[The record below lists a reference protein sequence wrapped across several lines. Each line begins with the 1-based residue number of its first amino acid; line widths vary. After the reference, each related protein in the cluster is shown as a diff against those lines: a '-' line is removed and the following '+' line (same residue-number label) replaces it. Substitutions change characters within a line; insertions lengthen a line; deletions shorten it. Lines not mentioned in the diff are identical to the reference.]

1 MRTWTTPERER
12 DTRDPF
18 WPLVWF
24 SIPVYLWIAYEMIR
38 VEVLL

>member
-1 MRTWTTPERER
+1 MRRWTEDAPVK
-12 DTRDPF
+12 RDPF